1 MSRDEVFA
9 WLRQQ
14 KDVDYITT
22 IAAGEVILVMTRSQK
37 LVDNLV
43 KRGCT
48 VRWYDRTEFS
58 TKAGKSKADQQAEVL
73 LGPVFF
79 ERQEGRAA

>member
-1 MSRDEVFA
+1 MTRDEIFG
-9 WLRQQ
+9 WLREQSA
-14 KDVDYITT
+14 VDFITT
-22 IAAGEVILVMTRSQK
+22 IAAGEVILVMTRSQD
-37 LVDNLV
+37 LVDSLV
-43 KRGCT
+43 KRGAT

-79 ERQEGRAA
+79 ARQEEAA

>member
-1 MSRDEVFA
+1 MTRDEIFG
-9 WLRQQ
+9 WLREQ
-14 KDVDYITT
+14 KAVDFITT
-22 IAAGEVILVMTRSQK
+22 MRSGDVILVMTRSEK
-37 LVDNLV
+37 LVASLV
-43 KRGCT
+43 DRGAT